1 VKRRG
6 LAAIAGVLA
15 AACGAGCS
23 TWGGF
28 TAPHPGQLRRRP
40 ELRLEQV
47 TVKLHL
53 ARPATG
59 GPPRE
64 LLFHV
69 TGDSG
74 WHGLDPLFYD
84 TMAERGHALAGV
96 SARSLRARLH
106 ALGPQ
111 ATPARLAVEY
121 THLIDVA
128 LRELGLDPGTR
139 VVITGLSRGAGLAV
153 VAAGE
158 PPLARRVA
166 GVLIMALTAEE
177 ETVRPVAAPFA
188 RLERVECP
196 LLLLQSTRDRHVAAA
211 EARRLLGPDTPRRR
225 MVAIEAEGHTFGGA
239 RDELFRQFEAGL
251 DWIAAAGREY
261 PPASAR

>member
-1 VKRRG
+1 M
-6 LAAIAGVLA
+6 
-15 AACGAGCS
+15 
-23 TWGGF
+23 
-28 TAPHPGQLRRRP
+28 
-40 ELRLEQV
+40 

-84 TMAERGHALAGV
+84 TMAGRGHAIAGV
-96 SARSLRARLH
+96 SARSVRARLH

-121 THLIDVA
+121 ARLIDAA
-128 LRELGLDPGTR
+128 LQELGLDPGTR
-139 VVITGLSRGAGLAV
+139 VVITGLSRGAGLAA

-188 RLERVECP
+188 RLDRLECP

-211 EARRLLGPDTPRRR
+211 EARRLFGPDTPRRR
-225 MVAIEAEGHTFGGA
+225 MVAIDAEGHTFGGQ

-251 DWIAAAGREY
+251 DWIAATGRE
-261 PPASAR
+261 